1 MKLKPKKV
9 DIGKLP
15 VFRPL
20 NADPKYSTLIEFYE
34 NVLKKTGRDRTVQR
48 ESVWRNI
55 LNKQSEYMT
64 AVACGY
70 SLTSLFHLVEIKNSI
85 DYLKGVARSTLDYQ
99 YISHLE
105 EFLKNGCETL
115 HVDGGNRS
123 DTIIDWYEDK
133 IYLMAGSYTT
143 SDGQLVTLAIENY
156 YSRKQLIE
164 DGGCYAELAYSID
177 CLLYT
182 SPSPRDRG

>member
-55 LNKQSEYMT
+55 LNKQIRIHDGRCLWLFFNFT
-64 AVACGY
+64 V
-70 SLTSLFHLVEIKNSI
+70 SLS
-85 DYLKGVARSTLDYQ
+85 
-99 YISHLE
+99 
-105 EFLKNGCETL
+105 
-115 HVDGGNRS
+115 
-123 DTIIDWYEDK
+123 
-133 IYLMAGSYTT
+133 
-143 SDGQLVTLAIENY
+143 
-156 YSRKQLIE
+156 
-164 DGGCYAELAYSID
+164 
-177 CLLYT
+177 
-182 SPSPRDRG
+182 

>member
-85 DYLKGVARSTLDYQ
+85 DL
-99 YISHLE
+99 
-105 EFLKNGCETL
+105 
-115 HVDGGNRS
+115 
-123 DTIIDWYEDK
+123 TII
-133 IYLMAGSYTT
+133 
-143 SDGQLVTLAIENY
+143 
-156 YSRKQLIE
+156 
-164 DGGCYAELAYSID
+164 
-177 CLLYT
+177 
-182 SPSPRDRG
+182 